1 MAFTDIVVP
10 HGDEGLM
17 EMDRIDSPIIDIE
30 VQDYNNVERP
40 LIVAGGGSSGE
51 YGYAY
56 A

>member
-1 MAFTDIVVP
+1 MALTDIVVP

-17 EMDRIDSPIIDIE
+17 EMDRASTAIIDIE
-30 VQDYNNVERP
+30 MLEIIERP
-40 LIVAGGGSSGE
+40 IVVTGGFSGGE